1 MSQGTT
7 NTANTTSSG
16 ITNDYYLNTS
26 KYKYT
31 TEADNSKLGKDAF
44 LKILITQ
51 LQNQDPTAPMDD
63 KEFIAQMAQFS
74 SLEQMQNMTKAT
86 EDLLSSQKETQ
97 LMSYTSFV
105 GKEVKW
111 HELSEKEIDSNGD
124 PLVLE
129 GKGTVTE
136 IKFKDGEAIF
146 VLEDGKEITT
156 GNISSILGSKGS
168 ASAGT
173 TQENPFVQASQLIG
187 QNIQYNSGADVIQAV
202 IEAITTNSNGSI
214 EYILNNGSRLPK
226 EQFILVSESQSSQE
240 VNEKEQEQQGE

>member
-1 MSQGTT
+1 MSQATT

-31 TEADNSKLGKDAF
+31 TEADNSALGKDAF

-74 SLEQMQNMTKAT
+74 SLEQMQNMTKAM

-111 HELSEKEIDSNGD
+111 HELSEKEVDDKGN

-129 GKGTVTE
+129 GTGTVTE
-136 IKFKDGEAIF
+136 VKFQKGEAVF
-146 VLEDGKEITT
+146 VLDSGKEISAA
-156 GNISSILGSKGS
+156 NISSILGSKES
-168 ASAGT
+168 TSVGT

-187 QNIQYNSGADVIQAV
+187 QKVQYSSGADVIQAV

-226 EQFILVSESQSSQE
+226 EQFTLVSESQSSQE
-240 VNEKEQEQQGE
+240 ANEKEQEQQGE